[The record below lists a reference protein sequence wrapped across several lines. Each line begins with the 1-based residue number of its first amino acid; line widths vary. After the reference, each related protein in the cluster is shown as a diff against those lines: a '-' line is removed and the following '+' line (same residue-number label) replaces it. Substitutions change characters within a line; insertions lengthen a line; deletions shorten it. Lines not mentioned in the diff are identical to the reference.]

1 MTTVSKKRFTPPFQ
15 RFVFVA
21 RSTSLF
27 EIHAWN
33 RFSIIIIYLSWSN
46 FFAISKI
53 VIKLYK
59 IKKELNRFKINLPNR
74 LLKYSK
80 SIKIAFEIVIGS
92 DNGEVEKRV
101 EERNLPPIMD
111 YLPLIPSVQSMADN
125 VPTTVS
131 SFCVTR
137 VRSDREVREIGK
149 PIIALFFPLIY
160 FITGGRKQV
169 RHSSTLAT

>member
-1 MTTVSKKRFTPPFQ
+1 M
-15 RFVFVA
+15 
-21 RSTSLF
+21 
-27 EIHAWN
+27 
-33 RFSIIIIYLSWSN
+33 
-46 FFAISKI
+46 
-53 VIKLYK
+53 
-59 IKKELNRFKINLPNR
+59 NRFKINLPNR